1 MSDQQP
7 ADSWRPQPPPPPPNP
22 TLPPA
27 LGQTPPAPPTFGT
40 PPPPPPGPGR
50 SPGAAPWQ
58 ADAGSTP
65 IPQHAPVYRSQT
77 NLGLGIL
84 FGLVAA
90 VVGGAIWYGIVI
102 ATDRQFVYLA
112 IGYGVL
118 VGAAVVMGAKRA
130 NPGTA
135 AVAAVIALV
144 GIVMAYY
151 FIYRHAVIE
160 QLADLDASAIEVPLF
175 GDVTQVKDFVKFSFE
190 EQKSQYLFTIAS
202 VVAAGF
208 VGSKNRS

>member
-1 MSDQQP
+1 MPSP
-7 ADSWRPQPPPPPPNP
+7 A
-22 TLPPA
+22 
-27 LGQTPPAPPTFGT
+27 FGT
-40 PPPPPPGPGR
+40 PPPPPPGAGYAAQTPWPG
-50 SPGAAPWQ
+50 G
-58 ADAGSTP
+58 AGSSP
-65 IPQHAPVYRSQT
+65 IPQHEPVYRSQT

-90 VVGGAIWYGIVI
+90 IVGGAVWYGIVV

-135 AVAAVIALV
+135 AVAAAIALL

-160 QLADLDASAIEVPLF
+160 QLAEFDRSDIEVPLF
-175 GDVTQVKDFVKFSFE
+175 GDFAQVKDFVKFSFE
-190 EQKSQYLFTIAS
+190 EQKSQYLFTIVS